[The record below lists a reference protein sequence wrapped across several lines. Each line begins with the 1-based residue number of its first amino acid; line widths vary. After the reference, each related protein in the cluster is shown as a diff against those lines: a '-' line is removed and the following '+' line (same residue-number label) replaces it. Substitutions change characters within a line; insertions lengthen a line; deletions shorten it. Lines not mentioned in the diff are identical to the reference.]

1 MGHIKKGELTQEEKE
16 LLEVIGK
23 GTGAGVVPGCCAPG
37 RGAWRSLGARSRPG
51 RPWTTCDPEKKAGGR
66 LHRGGEYRRQKHC
79 CDQIVV

>member
-23 GTGAGVVPGCCAPG
+23 GTGAGLVPGCCAPG
-37 RGAWRSLGARSRPG
+37 RGVWRSLGARSR
-51 RPWTTCDPEKKAGGR
+51 PEKKAGGR

-79 CDQIVV
+79 RNQIEA